1 MQRIC
6 KEIKS
11 FIGKLCTWKLRMN
24 AKEFVKLWKSEINS
38 IISSY
43 QDKNEQTV
51 VSELIQK
58 LGLTPNQED
67 AFWEIAKI
75 MLDETAYTFLLGLDG
90 CAQLGGEQQH
100 FKLYDERGVL
110 ISSSGDI
117 EAAAYEAF
125 FEKRT

>member
-1 MQRIC
+1 
-6 KEIKS
+6 
-11 FIGKLCTWKLRMN
+11 MN

-51 VSELIQK
+51 VYELIQK

-75 MLDETAYTFLLGLDG
+75 MLDETAYAFLLGLDG

-117 EAAAYEAF
+117 EAAAYETF